1 MTINFDGNNL
11 PISKNVKMLGV
22 QLDKHVTF
30 DAHIHELNKKVTGI
44 IMFVNRVKDI
54 FDKDTRITVKK
65 NISVKPNQVWTQA
78 MLQHH

>member
-30 DAHIHELNKKVTGI
+30 DTHIHELNKKVTGV

-54 FDKDTRITVKK
+54 IDKDTRIIVT
-65 NISVKPNQVWTQA
+65 
-78 MLQHH
+78 